1 MISLRKIL
9 AILLVIGSTCI
20 AFSQN
25 SNLTEGDLIS
35 EAQDLYNNKDFQKA
49 LPLYA
54 QLVSVYPDDPVYN
67 YRFGVCALYGDRKNK
82 SRPVK
87 YLNKAAVS
95 MKDNQK
101 LFYHLGFAYHQNQDF
116 ANAMKYY
123 KLYLA
128 KLSPAAPERAQ
139 VLEKI
144 NACLNGLNLSD
155 KNLVSEIIVKSE
167 FQKDNFHRAYKAD
180 DFDGMLLLKPDIFQ
194 SAKDENAESLSY
206 VFISQPNNILYFS
219 SYGNDGSENKDI
231 YKTLMDENG
240 EWGEFEKVESIINTP
255 YDEDYPILM
264 DNGTTLFFCSKGH
277 NSLGGYDIFR
287 SKLDVATNTWNQPEN
302 LGSGINSPF
311 DDIMFVLN
319 KEKGIA
325 YFASDRDNLNNS
337 INVFKV
343 KLIENPFNDEVLFAE
358 EEADGNEEKEND
370 AYQTTNPET
379 HSNPSK
385 RAAVLMDDRA
395 KSHQLADSAYLLV
408 AHSKSQIRELTNK
421 RDRANNISQNKDEE
435 AKSLEIPYKK
445 NITKLATISESEV
458 FEKELDNTIQLKK
471 EIFQLSSRSNHA
483 NFIARVLGNQI
494 KIKNNELTDLK
505 NDAGKVQTLSVTGTF
520 EEANEFYVRLLKK
533 YYEADTLTDYTDQ
546 LMLIADNSMEYE
558 IPESELA
565 FAGVIKQN
573 FQNQAILNQTQ
584 KTKKAVLN
592 ENVTIV
598 IVDNRKSPTQSV
610 TVDKVEPVEIIS
622 PINTDELALKD
633 FEPEDDELE
642 INFNIDK
649 VEPVEII
656 SPINTDELALKDFE
670 PEDDE
675 LEINFNIDKVEP
687 VEIISPINT
696 DELALKD
703 FEPEDDE
710 LEINFNIDKVELAA
724 NVIEKQEADIP
735 PAVTFKSKET
745 LSIPEIK
752 TTRNLP
758 VTNPAFDNNRF
769 LYLKES
775 IIFDKSVETAGLD
788 TMSLSLAITQPDLLS
803 YEELLYA
810 AYLINNPE
818 DKLIIYTAAFTYVDR
833 DWRAYN
839 NAAVTSIR
847 LNKLEQANCYL
858 IQALLISENNGIIHN
873 NLGILACY
881 IQNFYEAEHH
891 FIAAWKFGED
901 SDHNLQEVIILIE
914 NRFEL
919 SGDIIKYTPMDE

>member
-1 MISLRKIL
+1 MFMLLSNLRKIL

-25 SNLTEGDLIS
+25 PNLTEGDVVSNAEVLF
-35 EAQDLYNNKDFQKA
+35 NNKDFQNA

-54 QLVSVYPDDPVYN
+54 QLVSVHPDNPEYN
-67 YRFGVCALYGDRKNK
+67 YRFGICTLYGDRKNK

-87 YLNKAAVS
+87 YLNKAVLS
-95 MKDNQK
+95 MKDNQE
-101 LFYHLGFAYHQNQDF
+101 LLYHLGFAYHQNQDF
-116 ANAMKYY
+116 TNAMKYY

-128 KLSPAAPERAQ
+128 KLSPDATERAQ
-139 VLEKI
+139 VLEMI

-194 SAKDENAESLSY
+194 SEKDKNTESLSY

-302 LGSGINSPF
+302 LGSGVNSPF

-358 EEADGNEEKEND
+358 DRAAGGEEKENN
-370 AYQTTNPET
+370 AYQTANPET
-379 HSNPSK
+379 HSNPSQ

-565 FAGVIKQN
+565 FTGVIKQN

-584 KTKKAVLN
+584 KTKQAVSN

-610 TVDKVEPVEIIS
+610 TVNKVEPMEIIS
-622 PINTDELALKD
+622 PINTDELALYD
-633 FEPEDDELE
+633 IEPKDDELE
-642 INFNIDK
+642 I
-649 VEPVEII
+649 
-656 SPINTDELALKDFE
+656 S
-670 PEDDE
+670 
-675 LEINFNIDKVEP
+675 
-687 VEIISPINT
+687 
-696 DELALKD
+696 
-703 FEPEDDE
+703 
-710 LEINFNIDKVELAA
+710 FNIDKVELAA

-758 VTNPAFDNNRF
+758 VTNPPFDNNRF

-891 FIAAWKFGED
+891 FIAAWKFGEN